1 MGTEFEV
8 SEGSKFS
15 VLVEGAGRPQ
25 ELVVERAMYSNSRGV
40 VWAAGTNALGTP
52 LFPDATFIITPG
64 GIFPK
69 KMVVDEGTRVKF
81 INRDNVGRQ
90 MSSDPHPLSRRSA
103 RRSTTSASCTPGQQ
117 NLPATWSWTRG
128 ATPAASTI
136 TTTDQNDAVRAKII
150 VR

>member
-1 MGTEFEV
+1 M

-15 VLVEGAGRPQ
+15 VLVEALGPQ
-25 ELVVERAMYSNSRGV
+25 ELVVERAMYSNSRGT

-81 INRDNVGRQ
+81 INRDNV
-90 MSSDPHPLSRRSA
+90 
-103 RRSTTSASCTPGQQ
+103 
-117 NLPATWSWTRG
+117 
-128 ATPAASTI
+128 
-136 TTTDQNDAVRAKII
+136 VR
-150 VR
+150 

>member
-1 MGTEFEV
+1 VM
-8 SEGSKFS
+8 
-15 VLVEGAGRPQ
+15 VEAQGQQ

-69 KMVVDEGTRVKF
+69 KMVVEEGTRVRF
-81 INRDNVGRQ
+81 INRDNRERQ
-90 MSSDPHPLSRRSA
+90 MSSDPHPGHDICPPINDNGVLQ
-103 RRSTTSASCTPGQQ
+103 PGQTGLTS
-117 NLPATWSWTRG
+117 NMILDPGLHACGIHDHRD
-128 ATPAASTI
+128 
-136 TTTDQNDAVRAKII
+136 DQNDAVRARII